1 MSMGAVGDQF
11 TDINVTPLTDVFL
24 VLLVIMI
31 LIAPLIDKS
40 DLKIKPPETKN
51 AKKDEATKGISIDI
65 DKDGQLA
72 INGKYVRDHNVD
84 TIKAMIL
91 ELKNA
96 AQPGTDL
103 HLTLNA
109 DGDAKQKDVVEVMSA
124 AAAAGITKMRV
135 ATQQQTN
142 Y

>member
-1 MSMGAVGDQF
+1 MSMGAVGDEF

-51 AKKDEATKGISIDI
+51 AKKVDEAKGISIDI
-65 DKDGQLA
+65 DKEGQIA
-72 INGKYVRDHNVD
+72 INGNFVD
-84 TIKAMIL
+84 AKDPSVIQQKI
-91 ELKNA
+91 EEIIRKV
-96 AQPGTDL
+96 GTKDVPC
-103 HLTLNA
+103 TVNA
-109 DGDAKQKDVVEVMSA
+109 DGDTKERAVVEVMTA
-124 AAAAGITKMRV
+124 AAQAGVKRMRV
-135 ATQQQTN
+135 ATVQASN

>member
-1 MSMGAVGDQF
+1 
-11 TDINVTPLTDVFL
+11 
-24 VLLVIMI
+24 
-31 LIAPLIDKS
+31 
-40 DLKIKPPETKN
+40 N

>member
-135 ATQQQTN
+135 ATQ
-142 Y
+142 